1 MSSTSSRNTPG
12 NYQLEQRIFTDY
24 FKLVTYENG
33 AQGPPISRNLP
44 GDGLLAGKIFTRDL
58 AVNYTDIESSLF
70 GIGSTNLETPLPPL
84 VPNINQIPSLNI
96 RDKIPIIVPEP
107 LMIQPNQRPRGLN

>member
-12 NYQLEQRIFTDY
+12 NYQLEQKLFNDY
-24 FKLVTYENG
+24 FNLVTYENG
-33 AQGPPISRNLP
+33 AQGGSVSRNLA

-70 GIGSTNLETPLPPL
+70 GIGSTNLVQPLPQ
-84 VPNINQIPSLNI
+84 VIPNVNNIPSLNI
-96 RDKIPIIVPEP
+96 RSKIPVLVPSPLIISDG
-107 LMIQPNQRPRGLN
+107 QRANYRN